1 MILASL
7 LHEVLVLM
15 VVIVIVRR
23 SSQYSCWDCR
33 YVTRSITVL
42 ITTDCRWCGCGC
54 LPTRGRTV
62 VVVIGWVISWKA
74 WRGTGCIAC
83 RGRQRRIPRNKY
95 ASAALIA
102 ATETTTVRSWGGR
115 GIRVGGER
123 KIGRREI
130 RVRVKIQDVGF
141 IWMYLVQISLYKNVQ

>member
-1 MILASL
+1 VNTIATTTLVLASL
-7 LHEVLVLM
+7 LHEMLVLM

-23 SSQYSCWDCR
+23 GSQYSCWDCR
-33 YVTRSITVL
+33 YVTVL
-42 ITTDCRWCGCGC
+42 ITTYCRRCGCGC

-74 WRGTGCIAC
+74 CRGTGCIAC

-115 GIRVGGER
+115 GIRVGGKR

-130 RVRVKIQDVGF
+130 RVGVKIQDVGF
-141 IWMYLVQISLYKNVQ
+141 I